1 MCCVW
6 KKPFSK
12 EETENLCFHWQVVQG
27 KSWSIHVSGHFHRF
41 LAHWRINGYNFTTLK
56 IHGLDFTIVYCSLS
70 YHVIYNG
77 WHKAPGENRRV
88 FLQRKVLQAIEKG
101 LCFGSSPLLPFKSKF
116 VHFLVKRSTRWIIG
130 GKILLFEEQ
139 LASVPSHL
147 LYGLPSQT
155 LHVNIL
161 TNVKNKCENHFAWL
175 SLLFKGYAWWQMS
188 RVTTLLKVRGY
199 LF

>member
-147 LYGLPSQT
+147 LYGL
-155 LHVNIL
+155 
-161 TNVKNKCENHFAWL
+161 
-175 SLLFKGYAWWQMS
+175 
-188 RVTTLLKVRGY
+188 LLKRCMWTFWRTLKISVRTISRDSLYFLKAMRDGRWVGS
-199 LF
+199 LHS